1 MHIVVGLI
9 FIMLGATCVG
19 YLWAGGPFLE
29 LKPPL
34 LPLGILLTLLSAR
47 LAGRSRA
54 PGLLARAGLGAGI
67 VAVAWAAT
75 RWLLADADDTGALSR
90 HVYLVAVALG
100 VGGIVGLFLFVRRLR
115 PLRRLKII
123 DVMPLAAAGAALA
136 LGIVW
141 LVGDDSRLRPCRLG
155 NDAACEVVASRLLG
169 AADRTP
175 VTPPTRW
182 EEAAARVLD
191 LQTCR
196 GEPGPCAVRRYAV
209 GTVALRAGRLDAARE
224 AFLRACDDDPAWCAR
239 AAQEKALP
247 WTPEQRARL
256 ERSP

>member
-19 YLWAGGPFLE
+19 YLWAGGPLLE
-29 LKPPL
+29 PKPPL

-67 VAVAWAAT
+67 VAIAWAAT
-75 RWLLADADDTGALSR
+75 RWVLEDGEDTGALSR
-90 HVYLVAVALG
+90 HFYLVAVALG
-100 VGGIVGLFLFVRRLR
+100 IGGIVGLYMFARRLR

-123 DVMPLAAAGAALA
+123 DVLPLAAAGAALA

-155 NDAACEVVASRLLG
+155 NDGACDVVAGRLLG
-169 AADRTP
+169 AAERTP

-191 LQTCR
+191 VQMCR

-224 AFLRACDDDPAWCAR
+224 SFLRACEDDSVWCAR